1 MPRKDDPT
9 LRRDLAWTFVKLSG
23 AVRDFTIDLTVSRYH
38 PDDARSLR
46 NLIQGVIRGVISIRP
61 DTNLF
66 DIPGR
71 TSETRSGIVEQPAC
85 GEDLQGNEHS
95 FHSDVA
101 LGVIVELLAK
111 PTREIINAVLIA
123 INHCD
128 VTLTRIG
135 GVKKFDNEPEH
146 QYDIPKALERLQS
159 SMDAFDAADKLLLHR
174 TELPPA
180 FATRPEIVEIFLFVH
195 PIRQAADKIQQLLRK
210 VIEIRQKD
218 RGWRVNL
225 PSYPFVKS
233 LDRVNA
239 QVRHDRGGM
248 TAGFYFRT
256 KEQLEKTMADLQHTS
271 YIPRSHSA
279 APAEDRHWKTPNSD
293 RHKAQDD
300 SNPDR
305 KKRDPAAATYRHLV
319 WRFLHRLQD
328 FESRFA
334 FKVVLVTTLISIP
347 AWLQQ
352 SRGWWNV
359 SESWWAVVTVWMMMH
374 PRVGGTFQDLATRSL
389 YAALGAI
396 WGGLAWAAGSG
407 NPYVLAVFSALFM
420 FPMLHRFTQSY
431 HPRSGIVGCI
441 SFTVVSLGAYTNNA
455 QPYITQFAWTR
466 GVAFIV
472 GVVAALITNWMLWP
486 FIARHELRKSLSAMM
501 LHSAILYRSVVAR
514 YIYYTENNAPSPA
527 EIQRSEMLEGRL
539 REGFVRMRQLL
550 ELTRHEIR
558 LRAPFDPVPYC
569 ALIDA
574 SERFFEH
581 LVEVRQSS
589 IYFQPF
595 MLARGPAAANAL
607 FEVRR
612 DAGAVILFN
621 LYVLACALRA
631 DEPVPRYLPSAAAA
645 RRRLLERMEAVEK
658 EYQDMERE
666 KGLETVGGVEPRS
679 GTGRR
684 WADVYQY
691 AFSSALTDIVEE
703 LQLLQRW
710 TKKICGEV
718 GFDSE
723 IEVGVEGEPSF

>member
-1 MPRKDDPT
+1 M
-9 LRRDLAWTFVKLSG
+9 KLSG

-38 PDDARSLR
+38 PDDTRSLR

-61 DTNLF
+61 ETTLF
-66 DIPGR
+66 DVPGR
-71 TSETRSGIVEQPAC
+71 TSESRKGIVEPS
-85 GEDLQGNEHS
+85 GYGNDLQGKENS
-95 FHSDVA
+95 FHRDAA
-101 LGVIVELLAK
+101 LDVIVELLAK
-111 PTREIINAVLIA
+111 PTREIIDA
-123 INHCD
+123 ILAAIDHCD
-128 VTLTRIG
+128 VILTHIG
-135 GVKKFDNEPEH
+135 GVNKFGNESEH
-146 QYDIPKALERLQS
+146 QHNIPKALERLQS
-159 SMDAFDAADKLLLHR
+159 SMDDFDAADKLLLHR

-195 PIRQAADKIQQLLRK
+195 PVRQAADKVQQLLRK

-218 RGWRVNL
+218 RGWRANL
-225 PSYPFVKS
+225 PTYPFIKS

-239 QVRHDRGGM
+239 QVRHDRGGL

-271 YIPRSHSA
+271 YIPRSHSV
-279 APAEDRHWKTPNSD
+279 APTEDRHEKMPNPD
-293 RHKAQDD
+293 GYKAQND
-300 SNPDR
+300 STSDG
-305 KKRDPAAATYRHLV
+305 KKRDAAAASYRHLV

-334 FKVVLVTTLISIP
+334 FKVALVTTLISIP

-352 SRGWWNV
+352 SRGWWND

-374 PRVGGTFQDLATRSL
+374 PRVGGTFQDLATRTL
-389 YAALGAI
+389 YATLGAV

-407 NPYVLAVFSALFM
+407 NPYVLAVFAALFM
-420 FPMLHRFTQSY
+420 FPMLHRFTQSS

-455 QPYITQFAWTR
+455 QPSIIQFTWTR
-466 GVAFIV
+466 GIAFIV
-472 GVVAALITNWMLWP
+472 GVVAALITNWILWP
-486 FIARHELRKSLSAMM
+486 FIARHELRKSLSTMM

-514 YIYYTENNAPSPA
+514 YIYYTENNAPGPA

-539 REGFVRMRQLL
+539 REGFVRIRQLL

-558 LRAPFDPVPYC
+558 LRAPFDLVPYS

-574 SERFFEH
+574 CERFFEH

-595 MLARGPAAANAL
+595 MLARGPTAANAL

-612 DAGAVILFN
+612 DAVAVILFN
-621 LYVLACALRA
+621 LYALACALRA
-631 DEPVPRYLPSAAAA
+631 KQPVPRYLPSAAAA
-645 RRRLLERMEAVEK
+645 RRKLLERMEAVEK
-658 EYQDMERE
+658 EYQDMAME

-723 IEVGVEGEPSF
+723 TDVGFEDPSC